1 MLLVTR
7 WLQALTI
14 SYLIGLFEIVIMPK
28 EIFFFGHDYGKYIQR

>member
-14 SYLIGLFEIVIMPK
+14 SYLIGLFEIVIVPK
-28 EIFFFGHDYGKYIQR
+28 EIFCGHDYGKYIQR